1 MEVKVARIFASLC
14 LVALLG
20 AAGGCATL
28 DPVAA
33 MRESDGS
40 PVRECSE
47 WYRALDAAIDS
58 AGVRD
63 AQSTRIRG
71 FPHMRVDRFTAA
83 LRDLARSKD
92 STLHALVDRLVDLDI
107 DARRHE
113 IDNLSRQQ
121 LAAAWG
127 GSEEPDAGTAL
138 AKARE
143 CARRM
148 GDFDLGSPGA
158 AQTMLERAK
167 VPDDYST
174 PNRVFGLYA
183 LTRMPFAA
191 GVREHVRQTHAAFE
205 RELDA
210 SARGN
215 VVRFSPHSRP
225 RIDSGQVRAV
235 LERAAENPL
244 RIPSPI
250 KEDLDPL
257 FALYAPSFE
266 IETAGDFD
274 RPGSLR
280 WIWKDLPEVDSAD
293 PAVYRH
299 VAYTRYKGINL
310 LQLVYTIWF
319 SERPAESPNDL
330 LAGALDGVVFRVT
343 LAPDGAPLVYD
354 TMHPCG
360 CYHMFFPTA
369 RAVPLPAP
377 PGEVEWALV
386 PQKLRTMNATDRLVV
401 RIASG
406 THYVSGVYVDPDDSL
421 ARYELRPYDELRSL
435 RQMRGGTRNVFGRGG
450 IIAGTERPERFLF
463 WPMGIVNAGAMRQWG
478 RHATAFIGRRHF
490 DDADL
495 LERRFLLDLR

>member
-1 MEVKVARIFASLC
+1 VKVGRVFASLS
-14 LVALLG
+14 LIALLG

-33 MRESDGS
+33 MRESS
-40 PVRECSE
+40 ESSVRECSE

-71 FPHMRVDRFTAA
+71 FPHMRVDRFSAA
-83 LRDLARSKD
+83 LRDSARTKD
-92 STLHALVDRLVDLDI
+92 STLHALAERMVDLDI
-107 DARRHE
+107 AGRRHE
-113 IDNLSRQQ
+113 IANLSRQQ

-127 GSEEPDAGTAL
+127 GSEEPDARTAL

-148 GDFDLGSPGA
+148 RDFDLDSPGA
-158 AQTMLERAK
+158 TKAMLERAK
-167 VPDDYST
+167 VPDDYAT
-174 PNRVFGLYA
+174 ANRVLGLYA
-183 LTRMPFAA
+183 LTRIPFAA
-191 GVREHVRQTHAAFE
+191 GVREHERQTHAAFE

-210 SARGN
+210 SAKGN
-215 VVRFSPHSRP
+215 VVRFSPRSRP
-225 RIDSGQVRAV
+225 RIDRDQVRAV
-235 LERAAENPL
+235 LERATENPL
-244 RIPSPI
+244 RIPNPVD
-250 KEDLDPL
+250 EDLDLL

-319 SERPAESPNDL
+319 SERPAESSNDL

-360 CYHMFFPTA
+360 CYHMFFPTP

-377 PGEVEWALV
+377 PGEIEWALI
-386 PQKLRTMNATDRLVV
+386 PQKLRALNATDRLVV

-406 THYVSGVYVDPDDSL
+406 THYVNRVYRDQDDSL

-435 RQMRGGTRNVFGRGG
+435 RQMRGGTRNIFGRGG

-463 WPMGIVNAGAMRQWG
+463 WPMGIENAGAMRQWG
-478 RHATAFIGRRHF
+478 RHATAFVGRRHF

-495 LERRFLLDLR
+495 FERRFLLDLR